1 MFVAE
6 CVENVTAFKPNQKD
20 NEGNPLPLGSI
31 EIRIG
36 AHQSNLG
43 QIRNCFCRP
52 CTWNRRIPLIGEQVF
67 VISAPVN
74 DWSTSGE
81 KGIGFL
87 YFAPINST
95 DDLVMHVFPK
105 LWSRKGLVAGG
116 SAGERLIDR
125 DEVGRVFPKTPPKTI
140 NLQPFEGDDLFE
152 GRLGQS
158 IRFGST
164 VTGGDM
170 SVFEQKPTWKGSK
183 NADPLMILR
192 VKKPEGSGNKNS
204 SIKKFYNQ
212 NSYTIE
218 DLSSDEANIYLATTQ
233 TLNKLK
239 GGFDKNLD
247 VKKIGNYQGKG
258 QIAVDS
264 ERVVINAK
272 KDMLFLIGAEKAIL
286 TGKKVLFQSEK
297 YKVDL
302 DDLMDFLQDWLKQD
316 SDLAAGKASYSTACG
331 PSSVATNVSSYIQ
344 LQSVDFNKFKQP

>member
-1 MFVAE
+1 MFIAE
-6 CVENVTAFKPNQKD
+6 VVETRCSYKPNQKD

-43 QIRNCFCRP
+43 QISNKFARP
-52 CTWNRRIPLIGEQVF
+52 AGWNRRIPLIGEQVL
-67 VISAPVN
+67 VISAPTN

-87 YFAPINST
+87 YFSPINGT
-95 DDLVMHVFPK
+95 DDLVLHQFPK
-105 LWSRKGLVAGG
+105 LWSRKGLVSGG
-116 SAGERLIDR
+116 SAGERKSDKEIS
-125 DEVGRVFPKTPPKTI
+125 GYTFPETPPKTV
-140 NLQPFEGDDLFE
+140 NLQPFDGDDLFE

-164 VTGGDM
+164 VTGGEM
-170 SVFEQKPTWKGSK
+170 SVYDQKPTWKGSK

-218 DLSSDEANIYLATTQ
+218 DLSSDEANIYMATTQ

-302 DDLMDFLQDWLKQD
+302 DDLMDFLQDWLTQD
-316 SDLAAGKASYSTACG
+316 TDLALGKSVYSTCSG
-331 PSSVATNVSSYIQ
+331 PTSLASNSSKYLQ
-344 LQSVDFNKFKQP
+344 LQNVDFNKFKQP

>member
-6 CVENVTAFKPNQKD
+6 VVESRMSFKPNQKD

-43 QIRNCFCRP
+43 QISNKFARP
-52 CTWNRRIPLIGEQVF
+52 LFWNRRIPLIGEQVL
-67 VISAPVN
+67 VISAPTN

-87 YFAPINST
+87 YFSPINGT
-95 DDLVMHVFPK
+95 DDLVLHQFPK
-105 LWSRKGLVAGG
+105 LWSRKGLVSGG
-116 SAGERLIDR
+116 SAGERKSDR
-125 DEVGRVFPKTPPKTI
+125 EEAGYVWPDTPPKTQ

-302 DDLMDFLQDWLKQD
+302 DDLMDFLEGWLKLD
-316 SDLAAGKASYSTACG
+316 TDLSTGKAMFSTPAG
-331 PSSVATNVSSYIQ
+331 PTSVSSNTSGYIK
-344 LQSVDFNKFKQP
+344 LQSADFNKFKQP

>member
-1 MFVAE
+1 VQLDE
-6 CVENVTAFKPNQKD
+6 QDGYVPDVQ
-20 NEGNPLPLGSI
+20 
-31 EIRIG
+31 
-36 AHQSNLG
+36 
-43 QIRNCFCRP
+43 
-52 CTWNRRIPLIGEQVF
+52 GEE
-67 VISAPVN
+67 
-74 DWSTSGE
+74 SG
-81 KGIGFL
+81 
-87 YFAPINST
+87 YT
-95 DDLVMHVFPK
+95 FP
-105 LWSRKGLVAGG
+105 
-116 SAGERLIDR
+116 E
-125 DEVGRVFPKTPPKTI
+125 TPPKTQ
-140 NLQPFEGDDLFE
+140 NLQPFDGDDLFE

-164 VTGGDM
+164 VTGGGM
-170 SVFEQKPTWKGSK
+170 SVYEQKPTWKGSK

-302 DDLMDFLQDWLKQD
+302 DDLMDFLQDWIKED
-316 SDLAAGKASYSTACG
+316 TKLAQGASSYSTASG
-331 PSSVATNVSSYIQ
+331 PTGPATSVSQYLQ
-344 LQSVDFNKFKQP
+344 LQNVDFNKFKQP

>member
-6 CVENVTAFKPNQKD
+6 VVESRMSFKPNQKD

-43 QIRNCFCRP
+43 QISNKFARP
-52 CTWNRRIPLIGEQVF
+52 LFWNRRIPLIGEQVL
-67 VISAPVN
+67 VISAPTN

-87 YFAPINST
+87 YFSPINGT
-95 DDLVMHVFPK
+95 DDLVLHQFPK
-105 LWSRKGLVAGG
+105 LWSRKGLVSGG
-116 SAGERLIDR
+116 SAGERKSDR
-125 DEVGRVFPKTPPKTI
+125 EEAGYVWPDTPPKTQ

-302 DDLMDFLQDWLKQD
+302 DDLMDFLQDWIKED
-316 SDLAAGKASYSTACG
+316 TKLAQGQSQYSTASG
-331 PSSVATNVSSYIQ
+331 PTGPATSMAQYIQ
-344 LQSVDFNKFKQP
+344 LSTVDFNKFKQP